1 MSYRL
6 LSYATPT
13 GAHVGFLVGETN
25 VVDLRAAIE
34 AFGGP
39 KPSFSGV
46 SVRETLEAWDDAK
59 KLLPQLAEAFA
70 AGKLAGVAAKSLN
83 ETKLLAPILYPG
95 ALFGAT
101 ANYTDH
107 LREMK
112 MGDAPDK
119 SVTRPCFFLK
129 TTEHSIIGSG
139 EPAHLR
145 AAQQMVFWEGELGV
159 VIGKRAR
166 SVKKEKALDYVAGYL
181 NVLDLSDA
189 TDQAQRRQD
198 IYGSRFGIDWFRT
211 KCFDNAAPMGPWI
224 TPAEDVPDPQ
234 NLSLR
239 TVTKGEVMQNSNT
252 SNMVFTIAEQIE
264 YLSERLTLR
273 PGDVIAT
280 GTCLGVGRPR
290 GLFLQQGDEVVLTIG
305 NLGTLRTPII
315 RDKEP

>member
-6 LSYATPT
+6 LSYRAPT
-13 GAHVGFLVGETN
+13 GARAGLLVGES

-34 AFGGP
+34 AQGGT

-46 SVRETLEAWDDAK
+46 SVRETLDCWDEAK
-59 KLLPQLAEAFA
+59 KLLPLLADAFA
-70 AGKLAGVAAKSLN
+70 AGKLTGVQAKPLA
-83 ETKLLAPILYPG
+83 ETRLLAPILYPG

-112 MGDAPDK
+112 MGEAPDK
-119 SVTRPCFFLK
+119 TKTRPCFFLK

-145 AAQQMVFWEGELGV
+145 PAQEMVFWEGELGV

-166 SVKKEKALDYVAGYL
+166 SVKKERALDYVAGYL
-181 NVLDLSDA
+181 NLLDLSDA
-189 TDQAQRRQD
+189 TDQAARRQD

-234 NLSLR
+234 ALSLK
-239 TVTKGEVMQNSNT
+239 TVTKGEVMQNSST
-252 SNMVFTIAEQIE
+252 ANMVFSVAEQIE

-305 NLGTLRTPII
+305 NLGTLRTPIV
-315 RDKEP
+315 RDSEP

>member
-6 LSYATPT
+6 LTYSTPT
-13 GAHVGFLVGETN
+13 GARAGLLIGEAT
-25 VVDLRAAIE
+25 VVDLREAIE
-34 AFGGP
+34 VHGGA
-39 KPSFSGV
+39 KPFFSGI

-59 KLLPQLAEAFA
+59 KLLPQLAAAFA
-70 AGKLAGVAAKSLN
+70 AGKLGGVAAKPLSAVR
-83 ETKLLAPILYPG
+83 LLAPILYPG

-112 MGDAPDK
+112 MGEAPDK
-119 SVTRPCFFLK
+119 TKTRPCFFLK

-145 AAQQMVFWEGELGV
+145 PAQEMVFWEGELGV

-166 SVKKEKALDYVAGYL
+166 SVKKDRALDYVAGYL

-189 TDQAQRRQD
+189 TDQAARRQD

-211 KCFDNAAPMGPWI
+211 KCFDNAAPMGPWM

-234 NLSLR
+234 NLSLK
-239 TVTKGEVMQNSNT
+239 TVTKGEVMQNSST
-252 SNMVFTIAEQIE
+252 ANMVFTVAEQIE

-305 NLGTLRTPII
+305 NLGTLRTPIV
-315 RDKEP
+315 RDNEA

>member
-6 LSYATPT
+6 LSYAAST
-13 GAHVGFLVGETN
+13 GPRAGLLVDGDK
-25 VVDLRAAIE
+25 VVDLAGAIH
-34 AFGGP
+34 ALGAHAL
-39 KPSFSGV
+39 FSGV
-46 SVRETLEAWDDAK
+46 SVRETLDHWDEAK
-59 KLLPQLAEAFA
+59 TLLPLLADAVA
-70 AGKLAGVAAKSLN
+70 SNNIQTATKPLA

-95 ALFGAT
+95 GVFGAT

-119 SVTRPCFFLK
+119 TTTRPCFFLK

-139 EPAHLR
+139 EAAHLR
-145 AAQQMVFWEGELGV
+145 PAQEMVFWEGELGV

-166 SVKKEKALDYVAGYL
+166 SVKKEQALDYVAGYV

-224 TPAEDVPDPQ
+224 TPVEDVPDPQ
-234 NLSLR
+234 LSR
-239 TVTKGEVMQNSNT
+239 S
-252 SNMVFTIAEQIE
+252 
-264 YLSERLTLR
+264 
-273 PGDVIAT
+273 
-280 GTCLGVGRPR
+280 RPR
-290 GLFLQQGDEVVLTIG
+290 PRAKSC
-305 NLGTLRTPII
+305 RTATRRTWCSRWRSRSNISASG
-315 RDKEP
+315 

>member
-6 LSYATPT
+6 LTYAGST
-13 GAHVGFLVGETN
+13 GPRAGLLIGDQVIDLEAA
-25 VVDLRAAIE
+25 VVAYADMHKV
-34 AFGGP
+34 

-46 SVRETLEAWDDAK
+46 DVKDTLRHWDAAKPILKAIGDAK
-59 KLLPQLAEAFA
+59 PVGVTSQPLAAMKLY
-70 AGKLAGVAAKSLN
+70 
-83 ETKLLAPILYPG
+83 APILYPG

-107 LREMK
+107 LKEMK

-129 TTEHSIIGSG
+129 TTEHSIVGSG
-139 EPAHLR
+139 EAAHLR
-145 AAQQMVFWEGELGV
+145 PAQNMVFWEGELGV
-159 VIGKRAR
+159 VIGKTAR
-166 SVKKEKALDYVAGYL
+166 SVPASRALDYVAGYT

-189 TDQAQRRQD
+189 TDQARRRTD

-211 KCFDNAAPMGPWI
+211 KCFDGAAPMGPWI

-234 NLSLR
+234 NLSLK
-239 TVTKGEVMQNSNT
+239 TITKGETMQDSST
-252 SNMVFTIAEQIE
+252 RNMVFTVAEQIE

-290 GLFLQQGDEVVLTIG
+290 GLFLEQGDIVTLTIG
-305 NLGTLRTPII
+305 NLGTLATPII
-315 RDKEP
+315 RDKEA

>member
-6 LSYATPT
+6 LSYSTPA
-13 GAHVGFLVGETN
+13 GPRAGLLAGET
-25 VVDLRAAIE
+25 VIDLAAALE
-34 AFGGP
+34 AQGG
-39 KPSFSGV
+39 KHSFTGI
-46 SVRETLEAWDDAK
+46 SVRETLDHWDEAK
-59 KLLPQLAEAFA
+59 KLLPQIADAAASRALKSPSKPLA
-70 AGKLAGVAAKSLN
+70 

-95 ALFGAT
+95 ALYGAT

-119 SVTRPCFFLK
+119 RVTRPCFFLK

-145 AAQQMVFWEGELGV
+145 PAQKMVFWEGELGV
-159 VIGKRAR
+159 VIGERAR
-166 SVKKEKALDYVAGYL
+166 SVKKEHALDYVAGYV
-181 NVLDLSDA
+181 NILDLSDA

-211 KCFDNAAPMGPWI
+211 KCFDCSAPMGPWI

-234 NLSLR
+234 NLSLK
-239 TVTKGEVMQNSNT
+239 TETKGEVMQNSNT
-252 SNMVFTIAEQIE
+252 ANMVFTVAEQIE

-290 GLFLQQGDEVVLTIG
+290 GLFLEQGDVVTLTIG
-305 NLGTLRTPII
+305 NLGTLRTPIV
-315 RDKEP
+315 RDTDA

>member
-6 LSYATPT
+6 LTYSTPT
-13 GAHVGFLVGETN
+13 GARAGLLIGEAT
-25 VVDLRAAIE
+25 VVDLREAIE
-34 AFGGP
+34 VHGGA
-39 KPSFSGV
+39 KPSFSGI

-59 KLLPQLAEAFA
+59 KLLPQLAAAFA
-70 AGKLAGVAAKSLN
+70 AGKLGGVASKPLSAVR
-83 ETKLLAPILYPG
+83 LLAPILYPG

-112 MGDAPDK
+112 MGEAPDK
-119 SVTRPCFFLK
+119 TKTRPCFFLK

-145 AAQQMVFWEGELGV
+145 PAQEMVFWEGELGV

-166 SVKKEKALDYVAGYL
+166 SVKKDRALDCVAGYL

-189 TDQAQRRQD
+189 TDQAARRQD

-211 KCFDNAAPMGPWI
+211 KCFDNAAPMGPWM

-234 NLSLR
+234 NLSLK
-239 TVTKGEVMQNSNT
+239 TVTKGEVMQNSST
-252 SNMVFTIAEQIE
+252 ANMVFTVAEQIE

-305 NLGTLRTPII
+305 NLGTLRTPIV
-315 RDKEP
+315 RDNEA

>member
-6 LSYATPT
+6 LTYRTPS
-13 GAHVGFLVGETN
+13 GPRPGLLVGEKVFDLPTALADKRVSFSAASVKDVLN
-25 VVDLRAAIE
+25 GWNEARPVLRALAADCASGRGADQAI
-34 AFGGP
+34 P
-39 KPSFSGV
+39 
-46 SVRETLEAWDDAK
+46 
-59 KLLPQLAEAFA
+59 LAEV
-70 AGKLAGVAAKSLN
+70 KLC
-83 ETKLLAPILYPG
+83 APILYPG
-95 ALFGAT
+95 AVFGAT

-119 SVTRPCFFLK
+119 TTTRPCFFLK
-129 TTEHSIIGSG
+129 TSEHSIIGSG
-139 EPAHLR
+139 EAAHLR
-145 AAQQMVFWEGELGV
+145 PAQRMVFWEGELGV

-166 SVKKEKALDYVAGYL
+166 SVNKEHALDHVAGYL

-189 TDQAQRRQD
+189 TDQAARRQD
-198 IYGSRFGIDWFRT
+198 IYGSRFGLDWFRT
-211 KCFDNAAPMGPWI
+211 KCFDGAAPMGPWI

-234 NLSLR
+234 NLSLK

-252 SNMVFTIAEQIE
+252 SNMVFSVAEQIE

-290 GLFLQQGDEVVLTIG
+290 GLFLNEGDEVVLTIG
-305 NLGTLRTPII
+305 NLGTLRTPIV
-315 RDKEP
+315 RDTEP

>member
-1 MSYRL
+1 MAYRL
-6 LSYATPT
+6 LSYASPT
-13 GAHVGFLVGETN
+13 GARAGLLVGETDI
-25 VVDLRAAIE
+25 VDLRGAIE
-34 AFGGP
+34 AYGGP

-46 SVRETLEAWDDAK
+46 SVRETLEAWEDAK
-59 KLLPQLAEAFA
+59 KLLPQLADAFA
-70 AGKLAGVAAKSLN
+70 AGKLAGVAAKPLN

-139 EPAHLR
+139 EAAHLR
-145 AAQQMVFWEGELGV
+145 PAQQMVFWEGELGV

-166 SVKKEKALDYVAGYL
+166 SVKKEHALDYVAGYL

-234 NLSLR
+234 NLSLK

-252 SNMVFTIAEQIE
+252 SNMVFTVAEQIE

-305 NLGTLRTPII
+305 NLGTLRTPIV
-315 RDKEP
+315 RDNEP

>member
-6 LSYATPT
+6 LSYATAAGPRA
-13 GAHVGFLVGETN
+13 GLLVGDQVT
-25 VVDLRAAIE
+25 DLAGAIE
-34 AFGGP
+34 AQGKSVPFKGT
-39 KPSFSGV
+39 
-46 SVRETLEAWDDAK
+46 SVRETLDHWDDAK
-59 KLLPQLAEAFA
+59 TLLPKIAGAVASGKLKLAAKPLAEI
-70 AGKLAGVAAKSLN
+70 
-83 ETKLLAPILYPG
+83 KLLAPILYPG

-119 SVTRPCFFLK
+119 TTTRPCFFLK
-129 TTEHSIIGSG
+129 TTEHSIVGSG
-139 EPAHLR
+139 EAAHLR
-145 AAQQMVFWEGELGV
+145 PAQTMVFWEGELGV

-166 SVKKEKALDYVAGYL
+166 SVKKEHALDYVAGYV

-211 KCFDNAAPMGPWI
+211 KCFDGAAPMGPWI

-234 NLSLR
+234 SLSLK
-239 TVTKGEVMQNSNT
+239 TETKGEVMQNSNT
-252 SNMVFTIAEQIE
+252 ANMVFTVAEQIE

-290 GLFLQQGDEVVLTIG
+290 GLFLQQGDVVTLTIG
-305 NLGTLRTPII
+305 NLGTLTTPIV
-315 RDKEP
+315 RDAEA

>member
-6 LSYATPT
+6 LTYSTAAGPRA
-13 GAHVGFLVGETN
+13 GLLVGDK
-25 VVDLRAAIE
+25 VVDLAA
-34 AFGGP
+34 ALAAQPGA
-39 KPSFSGV
+39 KASFTGA
-46 SVRETLEAWDDAK
+46 SVRETLDAWDEAK
-59 KLLPQLAEAFA
+59 TLLPQLATSFA
-70 AGKLAGVAAKSLN
+70 AGKLAGVAAKPLAQ
-83 ETKLLAPILYPG
+83 TTLLAPILYPS
-95 ALFGAT
+95 AVFGAT

-119 SVTRPCFFLK
+119 RTTRPCFFLK
-129 TTEHSIIGSG
+129 TSEHSIIGAG
-139 EPAHLR
+139 EAAHLR
-145 AAQQMVFWEGELGV
+145 PAQTMVFWEGELGV

-166 SVKKEKALDYVAGYL
+166 SVRKDKALDYVAGYL
-181 NVLDLSDA
+181 NLLDLSDA
-189 TDQAQRRQD
+189 TDQAARRED

-234 NLSLR
+234 SLSLK

-252 SNMVFTIAEQIE
+252 ANMVFTVAEQIE

-290 GLFLQQGDEVVLTIG
+290 GLFLQNGDEVVLEIG

-315 RDKEP
+315 RDNEP

>member
-6 LSYATPT
+6 LSFASPT
-13 GAHVGFLVGETN
+13 GARAGILVGETAI
-25 VVDLRAAIE
+25 VDLRAAIE
-34 AFGGP
+34 AYRGP
-39 KPSFSGV
+39 KPSFSGI
-46 SVRETLEAWDDAK
+46 SVREVLDAWDDAK
-59 KLLPQLAEAFA
+59 KLLPLLADAFV
-70 AGKLAGVAAKSLN
+70 AGKLSGVSSKALN

-112 MGDAPDK
+112 MGEAPDK
-119 SVTRPCFFLK
+119 SKTRPCFFLK
-129 TTEHSIIGSG
+129 TSEHSIIGSG

-145 AAQQMVFWEGELGV
+145 PAQTMVFWEGELGV

-166 SVKKEKALDYVAGYL
+166 SVPKERALDYVAGYI

-189 TDQAQRRQD
+189 TDQAARRQD

-211 KCFDNAAPMGPWI
+211 KCFDGAAPMGPWI
-224 TPAEDVPDPQ
+224 TPAEEVPDPQ
-234 NLSLR
+234 NLSLK
-239 TVTKGEVMQNSNT
+239 TVTKGEVMQNSST
-252 SNMVFTIAEQIE
+252 ANMVFSVAEQIE

-290 GLFLQQGDEVVLTIG
+290 GLFLEQGDEVVLTIG
-305 NLGTLRTPII
+305 NLGTLRTPIV
-315 RDKEP
+315 RDNEP

>member
-1 MSYRL
+1 
-6 LSYATPT
+6 
-13 GAHVGFLVGETN
+13 
-25 VVDLRAAIE
+25 
-34 AFGGP
+34 
-39 KPSFSGV
+39 
-46 SVRETLEAWDDAK
+46 
-59 KLLPQLAEAFA
+59 
-70 AGKLAGVAAKSLN
+70 
-83 ETKLLAPILYPG
+83 LAPILYPG

-112 MGDAPDK
+112 MGEAPDK
-119 SVTRPCFFLK
+119 TKTRPCFFLK

-145 AAQQMVFWEGELGV
+145 PAQEMVFWEGELGV

-166 SVKKEKALDYVAGYL
+166 SVKKDRALDCVAGYL

-189 TDQAQRRQD
+189 TDQAARRQD

-211 KCFDNAAPMGPWI
+211 KCFDNAAPMGPWM

-234 NLSLR
+234 NLSLK
-239 TVTKGEVMQNSNT
+239 TVTKGEVMQNSST
-252 SNMVFTIAEQIE
+252 ANMVFTVAEQIE

-305 NLGTLRTPII
+305 NLGTLRTPIV
-315 RDKEP
+315 RDNEA

>member
-6 LSYATPT
+6 LTYSTPT
-13 GAHVGFLVGETN
+13 GARAGLLIGEAT
-25 VVDLRAAIE
+25 VVDLRDAIE
-34 AFGGP
+34 AHGGA
-39 KPSFSGV
+39 KPSFSGI

-59 KLLPQLAEAFA
+59 KLLPQLAAAFA
-70 AGKLAGVAAKSLN
+70 AGKLGGVAAKPLSAVR
-83 ETKLLAPILYPG
+83 LLAPILYPG

-112 MGDAPDK
+112 MGEAPDK
-119 SVTRPCFFLK
+119 TKTRPCFFLK

-145 AAQQMVFWEGELGV
+145 PAQEMVFWEGELGV

-166 SVKKEKALDYVAGYL
+166 SVKKDRALDCVAGYL

-189 TDQAQRRQD
+189 TDQAARRQD

-211 KCFDNAAPMGPWI
+211 KCFDNAAPMGPWM

-234 NLSLR
+234 NLSLK
-239 TVTKGEVMQNSNT
+239 TVTKGEVMQNSST
-252 SNMVFTIAEQIE
+252 ANMVFTVAEQIE

-305 NLGTLRTPII
+305 NLGTLRTPIV
-315 RDKEP
+315 RDNEA

>member
-6 LSYATPT
+6 LSYSTPA
-13 GAHVGFLVGETN
+13 GPRAGLLAGET
-25 VVDLRAAIE
+25 VVDLAVAIE
-34 AFGGP
+34 AQGARA
-39 KPSFSGV
+39 SFTGI
-46 SVRETLEAWDDAK
+46 SVRETLDHWDEAK
-59 KLLPQLAEAFA
+59 TLLPQIADA
-70 AGKLAGVAAKSLN
+70 VASGAIKTATRPLS

-95 ALFGAT
+95 ALYGAT

-119 SVTRPCFFLK
+119 TTTRPCFFLK
-129 TTEHSIIGSG
+129 TTEHSIIGSD
-139 EPAHLR
+139 EAAHLR
-145 AAQQMVFWEGELGV
+145 PAQEMVFWEGELGV

-166 SVKKEKALDYVAGYL
+166 SVKKDKALDYVAGYV

-211 KCFDNAAPMGPWI
+211 KCFDNSAPMGPWI

-234 NLSLR
+234 NLSLK

-252 SNMVFTIAEQIE
+252 SNMVFTVAEQIE

-290 GLFLQQGDEVVLTIG
+290 GLFLQQGDEVVLEIG

-315 RDKEP
+315 RDNEP

>member
-6 LSYATPT
+6 LSYSTPAGPRAGLLAGDT
-13 GAHVGFLVGETN
+13 VI
-25 VVDLRAAIE
+25 DLAAAIE
-34 AFGGP
+34 AQGS
-39 KPSFSGV
+39 KASFTGIA
-46 SVRETLEAWDDAK
+46 VRETLDHWDEAK
-59 KLLPQLAEAFA
+59 KLLPQIADAVA
-70 AGKLAGVAAKSLN
+70 SGKLNTATKPLA

-95 ALFGAT
+95 ALYGAT

-119 SVTRPCFFLK
+119 TKTRPCFFLK

-139 EPAHLR
+139 EAAHLR
-145 AAQQMVFWEGELGV
+145 PAQTMVFWEGELGV

-166 SVKKEKALDYVAGYL
+166 SVPKERALDYVAGYV

-211 KCFDNAAPMGPWI
+211 KCFDNSAPMGPWI

-234 NLSLR
+234 NLALK

-252 SNMVFTIAEQIE
+252 ASMVFTVAEQIE

-290 GLFLQQGDEVVLTIG
+290 GLFLDQGDEVTLTIG
-305 NLGTLRTPII
+305 NLGTLRTPIV
-315 RDKEP
+315 RDNEA

>member
-6 LSYATPT
+6 LSYSTQAGPRA
-13 GAHVGFLVGETN
+13 GLLVGADT
-25 VVDLRAAIE
+25 VIDLAAAIE
-34 AFGGP
+34 AHGGSA
-39 KPSFSGV
+39 SFKGI
-46 SVRETLEAWDDAK
+46 SVRETLDHWDEAK
-59 KLLPQLAEAFA
+59 KLLPQLADAVTS
-70 AGKLAGVAAKSLN
+70 GKLKIATKPLA
-83 ETKLLAPILYPG
+83 ETKLAAPILYPG
-95 ALFGAT
+95 ALYGAT

-119 SVTRPCFFLK
+119 TKTRPCFFLK
-129 TTEHSIIGSG
+129 TTEHSIVGSG

-145 AAQQMVFWEGELGV
+145 PAQQMVFWEGELGV

-166 SVKKEKALDYVAGYL
+166 SVKKEQALDYVAGYV

-211 KCFDNAAPMGPWI
+211 KCFDCAAPMGPWI

-234 NLSLR
+234 NLSLK

-252 SNMVFTIAEQIE
+252 SNMVFTVAEQIE

-290 GLFLQQGDEVVLTIG
+290 GLFLQQGDEVVLEIG
-305 NLGTLRTPII
+305 NLGTLRTPIV
-315 RDKEP
+315 RDSEP

>member
-6 LSYATPT
+6 LSYSTPA
-13 GAHVGFLVGETN
+13 GPRAGLLAGET
-25 VVDLRAAIE
+25 VIDLTAAIE
-34 AFGGP
+34 AQGG
-39 KPSFSGV
+39 KASFTGIA
-46 SVRETLEAWDDAK
+46 VREVLDHWDEAR
-59 KLLPQLAEAFA
+59 KLLPQLADAVA
-70 AGKLAGVAAKSLN
+70 SGRLNTATKPLA

-95 ALFGAT
+95 ALYGAT

-119 SVTRPCFFLK
+119 TKTRPCFFLK

-139 EPAHLR
+139 EAAHLR
-145 AAQQMVFWEGELGV
+145 PAQTMVFWEGELGV
-159 VIGKRAR
+159 VIGKPAR
-166 SVKKEKALDYVAGYL
+166 SVPKERALDYVAGYV

-211 KCFDNAAPMGPWI
+211 KCFDNSAPMGPWI
-224 TPAEDVPDPQ
+224 TPADDVPDPQ
-234 NLSLR
+234 NLALK

-252 SNMVFTIAEQIE
+252 ANMVFSVAEQIE

-290 GLFLQQGDEVVLTIG
+290 GLFLDQGDEVTLTIG
-305 NLGTLRTPII
+305 NLGTLRTPIV
-315 RDKEP
+315 RDNEA

>member
-6 LSYATPT
+6 LSYSTPS
-13 GAHVGFLVGETN
+13 GPRAGLLVGGDK
-25 VVDLRAAIE
+25 VVDLADAIE
-34 AFGGP
+34 LHGGRT
-39 KPSFSGV
+39 SFTGA
-46 SVRETLEAWDDAK
+46 SVRETLDHWDEAK
-59 KLLPQLAEAFA
+59 TLLPRLASAFSGNSAIAQSAKPLAEI
-70 AGKLAGVAAKSLN
+70 
-83 ETKLLAPILYPG
+83 KLLAPILYPG

-112 MGDAPDK
+112 MGEAPDK
-119 SVTRPCFFLK
+119 TKTRPCFFLK

-139 EPAHLR
+139 EAAHLR
-145 AAQQMVFWEGELGV
+145 PAQAMVFWEGELGV

-166 SVKKEKALDYVAGYL
+166 SVKKEQALDYVAGYV

-189 TDQAQRRQD
+189 TDQAARRQD

-211 KCFDNAAPMGPWI
+211 KCFDGAAPMGPWI
-224 TPAEDVPDPQ
+224 TPADDVPDPQ
-234 NLSLR
+234 NLALK

-252 SNMVFTIAEQIE
+252 ANMVFTVAEQIE

-305 NLGTLRTPII
+305 NLGTLRTPIV
-315 RDKEP
+315 RDSEA

>member
-13 GAHVGFLVGETN
+13 GARAGFLVGEMN

-59 KLLPQLAEAFA
+59 KLLPPLADAFA
-70 AGKLAGVAAKSLN
+70 AGKLAGVAAKPLD

-139 EPAHLR
+139 EAAHLR
-145 AAQQMVFWEGELGV
+145 PAQQMVFW
-159 VIGKRAR
+159 
-166 SVKKEKALDYVAGYL
+166 
-181 NVLDLSDA
+181 
-189 TDQAQRRQD
+189 
-198 IYGSRFGIDWFRT
+198 
-211 KCFDNAAPMGPWI
+211 
-224 TPAEDVPDPQ
+224 
-234 NLSLR
+234 
-239 TVTKGEVMQNSNT
+239 
-252 SNMVFTIAEQIE
+252 
-264 YLSERLTLR
+264 
-273 PGDVIAT
+273 
-280 GTCLGVGRPR
+280 
-290 GLFLQQGDEVVLTIG
+290 
-305 NLGTLRTPII
+305 
-315 RDKEP
+315 